1 MSEELE
7 QTPGGETA
15 PEQRE
20 YSPVEQKAIEQ
31 GWRPKEEFSGDPD
44 SFIEA
49 AEFVRR
55 GELFSKIEH
64 QSKELK
70 QVRAAL
76 EALKEHNSKI
86 KETEYKRALK
96 TLDEA
101 RKQALVEGETDRFFA
116 LEERMEEVKAEK
128 ADFDRSLEEV
138 KAPAEQEL
146 NPEFVSWVSKNNWYE
161 SNKAMRA
168 YADKLGVELA
178 QEGHR
183 PSKVLEMVEAEIK
196 KEFAH
201 KFQNQKTSR
210 PQAVES
216 PSRTGTTS
224 GGFQLSDD
232 ERRIM
237 RRFVES
243 GVMTEKD
250 YIQQLKGVR

>member
-7 QTPGGETA
+7 QTPGGESA

-20 YSPVEQKAIEQ
+20 FSPVEQKAVEQ
-31 GWRPKEEFSGDPD
+31 GWRPKEEFSGDPEA
-44 SFIEA
+44 FIDA

-70 QVRAAL
+70 VVRAAL

-116 LEERMEEVKAEK
+116 LEEKIEEVKAEK
-128 ADFDRSLEEV
+128 ADFDKSIDAV
-138 KAPAEQEL
+138 QAPAEQEL
-146 NPEFVSWVSKNNWYE
+146 NPEFVSWVNKNNWYE

-168 YADKLGVELA
+168 YADKVGIELA

-183 PSKVLEMVEAEIK
+183 PSEVLKLVEAEIK

-201 KFQNQKTSR
+201 KFQNAKTSR
-210 PQAVES
+210 AQAVES
-216 PSRTGTTS
+216 PSRTGTSS